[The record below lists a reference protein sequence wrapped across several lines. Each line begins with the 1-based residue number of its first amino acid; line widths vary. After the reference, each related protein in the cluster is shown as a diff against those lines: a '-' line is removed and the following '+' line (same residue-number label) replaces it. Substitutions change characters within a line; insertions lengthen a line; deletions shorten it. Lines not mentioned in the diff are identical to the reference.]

1 MAHPRLGAG
10 ALPAVVSLQSPPPT
24 EGGRR
29 SQDGRLTTVH
39 PPGVAARHCSRLDHR
54 CQGAR
59 ATRQGSRH
67 RTSTGNEAP
76 GAHGPQPSCLQPQ
89 PPVSTSSSRAAES
102 SRPAAGPGRG
112 PAGSSMVQTLD
123 RTESERS
130 GIRGMRKMLKYI
142 FGSWESEVKA
152 RRDQMK
158 SFNDSFRPDT
168 KG

>member
-102 SRPAAGPGRG
+102 SRPAAGPGHG
-112 PAGSSMVQTLD
+112 PDSGPD
-123 RTESERS
+123 RKWAVRHPGDAQDAQIHIWFV
-130 GIRGMRKMLKYI
+130 GIWGQ
-142 FGSWESEVKA
+142 G
-152 RRDQMK
+152 
-158 SFNDSFRPDT
+158 
-168 KG
+168 